1 MQLIL
6 DSRQLPATWKVK
18 TLDELCEIARGGSP
32 RPIKQFITSDSNG
45 VNWIKISDASASS
58 KYIYETKEKI
68 KPEGIKHSRL
78 VSEGDF
84 ILSNSMSFGRPY
96 IMRTSGCIHDGWL
109 VLKDKS
115 NLFDQD
121 YLYYFLGSSTT
132 YKQFDSLAAGS
143 TVRNLNIDLVKGVKV
158 ILPPLSEQKRI
169 VSIVDEAFEGIDRA
183 IANTEKNLA
192 NAHELFESYLN
203 AVFTQKGEGWE
214 KKKLGDIASFRNGI
228 NFTKDSKGE
237 LIRIVGVKDFK
248 DRFWIQEDR
257 LEYVTID
264 GELKEIDTLRKG
276 DVLTVRSNGNKELIG
291 RCVLAD
297 ELSEKTSHSGFT
309 IRIRIERD
317 NIYSAF
323 IVHFLKS
330 RELRKQLIDSG
341 GGISISSLNQQGL
354 SLIMISFPSLP
365 EQKTIVA
372 NIDELA
378 IETQR
383 LEAIYKQ
390 KLAALKELKQS
401 ILHKAFTGELTADTA
416 TQNMKATKEAIEV

>member
-6 DSRQLPATWKVK
+6 DSKQLPATWKVK

-58 KYIYETKEKI
+58 KYIHETKEKI

-78 VSEGDF
+78 VNGGDF

-96 IMRTSGCIHDGWL
+96 IMKTSGCIHDGWL

-169 VSIVDEAFEGIDRA
+169 VLIVDEAFEGIDRA

-192 NAHELFESYLN
+192 NTRELFENYSTTI
-203 AVFTQKGEGWE
+203 FTHKGDGWNDMR
-214 KKKLGDIASFRNGI
+214 LGDVCEKVEYGSSAKSLSQGDVPVIRMGNIQNRSIDWSDLVYTTDLEEI
-228 NFTKDSKGE
+228 NKYLLKNNDVLFNRTNSDAHVGKSAIYKSEHPAIFAGY
-237 LIRIVGVKDFK
+237 LIRIHRKEELIDADFLNFYLNSFPA
-248 DRFWIQEDR
+248 R
-257 LEYVTID
+257 EYGKSVMSRSVNQANINGTK
-264 GELKEIDTLRKG
+264 LKEYPI
-276 DVLTVRSNGNKELIG
+276 
-291 RCVLAD
+291 
-297 ELSEKTSHSGFT
+297 
-309 IRIRIERD
+309 
-317 NIYSAF
+317 
-323 IVHFLKS
+323 
-330 RELRKQLIDSG
+330 
-341 GGISISSLNQQGL
+341 
-354 SLIMISFPSLP
+354 SLP
-365 EQKTIVA
+365 SVAIQQQIV
-372 NIDELA
+372 EKLSFLLT
-378 IETQR
+378 ETQR

-401 ILHKAFTGELTADTA
+401 ILHKAFTGELTADNANQTIKTNEEA
-416 TQNMKATKEAIEV
+416 TV